1 MADKKI
7 TGFDPAGTLTVN
19 DIFPLSQNLATGE
32 LVYESLGVLRQFILG
47 GANAGSRVYFINGA
61 PSPLLGVD
69 GDVAFDMTGKNIY
82 SHEGGAWVLKDT
94 YGSLDNSV
102 GIIRFKSLPGTGGL
116 SADGKTYQDDNL
128 IDATVVDVK
137 IEVNPLIAVENWGDT
152 PAFDEY
158 DFDTDAGEIHF
169 GSPLEANSRIT
180 ITASK

>member
-7 TGFDPAGTLTVN
+7 TGLDPAGTLTVN
-19 DIFPLSQNLATGE
+19 DIFPICQDQVSGE
-32 LVYESLGVLRQFILG
+32 LVYESLGVFRQFVLG

-69 GDVAFDMTGKNIY
+69 GDVALDLTGKNIY
-82 SHEGGAWVLKDT
+82 SHEGGAWVLKDS

-102 GIIRFKSLPGTGGL
+102 GIIRFKAMPGSGGL
-116 SADGKTYQDDNL
+116 SADGMTYQDDLL
-128 IDATVVDVK
+128 IDATVIDVK
-137 IEVNPLIAVENWGDT
+137 VEVNPLIAVEEWGDS

-158 DFDTDAGEIHF
+158 DFDTDAGEVHF
-169 GSPLEANSRIT
+169 GSAVPANTRIT